1 MKWECGIGVI
11 KLADYVHTEKQ
22 SYSGTRGLPPTFY
35 SCTSLAWLKV
45 ESYNGLLDSQAW
57 FGHAV
62 SLSLLHV
69 CSWILFLEMKYPM
82 VFYLH
87 LAFLT
92 VILRNHQNV
101 FPLTVIVELSKIYNF
116 VVLKFFDLK
125 LFRVPKIIFKSL
137 ISKFKI

>member
-1 MKWECGIGVI
+1 
-11 KLADYVHTEKQ
+11 
-22 SYSGTRGLPPTFY
+22 
-35 SCTSLAWLKV
+35 
-45 ESYNGLLDSQAW
+45 
-57 FGHAV
+57 
-62 SLSLLHV
+62 
-69 CSWILFLEMKYPM
+69 MKYPM

-116 VVLKFFDLK
+116 VALKFFDLK